1 MTLTERPVPP
11 ASPPVTTPRP
21 DEAADDA
28 EDRSLLARVADG
40 DRAAL
45 AALHHRHAGW
55 LTLRLQRR
63 CGQPDLV
70 DTALQDTFLA
80 VWRSA
85 AAFRGDGAVAG
96 WLWGIAARR
105 LIDVQRRAGRLPEPV
120 ADPPAPAGLDTSD
133 ASVEAV
139 VVESRLSG
147 QLADAL
153 AVLDPDLR
161 AVLVATALDGLTT
174 NEAAVALGIPQ
185 GTGKTRLM
193 RARRQLQERL
203 S

>member
-1 MTLTERPVPP
+1 M
-11 ASPPVTTPRP
+11 
-21 DEAADDA
+21 
-28 EDRSLLARVADG
+28 
-40 DRAAL
+40 
-45 AALHHRHAGW
+45 
-55 LTLRLQRR
+55 
-63 CGQPDLV
+63 
-70 DTALQDTFLA
+70 
-80 VWRSA
+80 
-85 AAFRGDGAVAG
+85 
-96 WLWGIAARR
+96 
-105 LIDVQRRAGRLPEPV
+105 
-120 ADPPAPAGLDTSD
+120 
-133 ASVEAV
+133 

-185 GTGKTRLM
+185 GTVKTRLL